1 MRSNISLKE
10 QTVELDITV
19 PDNMY
24 QTLLEQLLEREY
36 LNDNESYDL
45 LARWQG
51 VLSSLHAWGYR
62 AFKREVK
69 HHGWF
74 VLQE

>member
-1 MRSNISLKE
+1 MRSNINLKE

-45 LARWQG
+45 LTRWQG
-51 VLSSLHAWGYR
+51 VLSSLHAWGY
-62 AFKREVK
+62 
-69 HHGWF
+69 
-74 VLQE
+74 L